1 MASSYYR
8 LLIRLYIAG
17 NVIPEGEYAEFWLE
31 KKEEKQLGGSRCGSL
46 RNHGRMRRLGLGK
59 FFWVRIKLMKER
71 PFILGREVCYGDF
84 IITGMLEAH
93 EEDW

>member
-1 MASSYYR
+1 
-8 LLIRLYIAG
+8 
-17 NVIPEGEYAEFWLE
+17 
-31 KKEEKQLGGSRCGSL
+31 
-46 RNHGRMRRLGLGK
+46 
-59 FFWVRIKLMKER
+59 LMKER